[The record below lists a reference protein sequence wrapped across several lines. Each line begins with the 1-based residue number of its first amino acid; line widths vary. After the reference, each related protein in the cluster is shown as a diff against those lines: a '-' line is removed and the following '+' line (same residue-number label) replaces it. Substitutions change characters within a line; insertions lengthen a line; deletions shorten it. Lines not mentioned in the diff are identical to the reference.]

1 MYFLDAHEM
10 NTMTMHSQ
18 NRSSLERMSVKNILI
33 RNTRQ
38 ILDNPSPDNPR
49 VVFFPTNQG
58 ALSSNNVCQ
67 DDKSSKAQSG
77 FNTFAFLS
85 FALTIFNAMR

>member
-1 MYFLDAHEM
+1 MMSQSIFSV
-10 NTMTMHSQ
+10 HSISQ
-18 NRSSLERMSVKNILI
+18 SNILI

-58 ALSSNNVCQ
+58 ALSSSYVCQ
-67 DDKSSKAQSG
+67 DDVASRGQTG

-85 FALTIFNAMR
+85 FALTIFNAMRYD